1 MFSFPYPL
9 QAAMAIALF
18 QVRSI
23 MKLHFLR
30 RSMVVVVTTFML
42 MLVFAAIA
50 QAAEP
55 APAVAEAAAPPV
67 HVVERGE
74 TLAAIAARYGVT
86 VTNLMRWNSL
96 RNPNVI
102 YAGQRLIVGQN
113 SAAGAAPAAGGGV
126 HVVLRG
132 QTLGAIARKYGVSV
146 EALRAANGLRGDVIF
161 VGQRLRIPA
170 AGAGT
175 GTGGSAQYHVVQSGE
190 TLEGIARRYG
200 TTANSLAKINNLAN
214 ASLIR
219 IGQRLLIAGSAEAAQ
234 PAVRGR
240 KKIVVDISEQ
250 RCWRYE
256 GEVMLN
262 TWRCSTGRNNST
274 ATGNFRVQSKLR
286 RAFGSTWN
294 IWMPYW
300 LGIYWA
306 GSTENGIH
314 GLPWEATTGRRTWA
328 GLVGTP
334 ITYGCVMLN
343 DAVMKEMW
351 EWADIGTAVVIKQ

>member
-1 MFSFPYPL
+1 MT
-9 QAAMAIALF
+9 F
-18 QVRSI
+18 QVELL
-23 MKLHFLR
+23 MKLHIPRRLLAAVVASFLL
-30 RSMVVVVTTFML
+30 TL
-42 MLVFAAIA
+42 LFAAIA

-55 APAVAEAAAPPV
+55 APGPAEAAAPPV
-67 HVVERGE
+67 HVVQRGE

-86 VTNLMRWNSL
+86 INNLMRWNSL

-102 YAGQRLIVGQN
+102 YAGQRLIVG
-113 SAAGAAPAAGGGV
+113 AGGGGAAAPAGASGV
-126 HVVLRG
+126 HVVRRG
-132 QTLGAIARKYGVSV
+132 QTLGSIARKYGVSV

-161 VGQRLRIPA
+161 VGQRLTIPA
-170 AGAGT
+170 AGG
-175 GTGGSAQYHVVQSGE
+175 GGGGGSAQYHVVQAGE

-200 TTANSLAKINNLAN
+200 TTASALAKINNLAN

-219 IGQRLLIAGSAEAAQ
+219 IGQRLLISGSGS
-234 PAVRGR
+234 PAPSAPRGR
-240 KKIVVDISEQ
+240 KQIVVDISEQ

-256 GEVMLN
+256 GDTLLN

-274 ATGNFRVQSKLR
+274 ATGTFRVQSKLR

-306 GSTENGIH
+306 GSTENGLH

-343 DAVMKEMW
+343 DAPMKQVW
-351 EWADIGTAVVIKQ
+351 EWADIGTQVVIRR